1 MFEYTYNDG
10 YRRVYVPNIESVKLS
25 DLEHYKYIK
34 TIDVG
39 RQKGHI
45 IQGNGEYIMCLSK
58 DNIVRV
64 HMDIYLPLGYT
75 RKTIEEL
82 EALGQ
87 KFLKAY
93 KTQFSRTYN
102 GENRV
107 LRKNL
112 KKVVERAKF
121 DCTKSWPDK
130 AYGHYV
136 INVKTKKEVHLCKPK
151 LQIAAEIGM
160 STVLLDTMLSCG
172 YLIYDWCYKGKLLD
186 GRTWDEYFSGAAPK
200 KKIYETMEVL
210 KFVKDN
216 SEIIYTNMRKTAYQL
231 KTNDRVLS
239 AAIKNK
245 TEVNGYKILRERVTV
260 ERESL

>member
-1 MFEYTYNDG
+1 MLYYKDG
-10 YRRVYVPNIESVKLS
+10 YKRVYIPNIESVKLS
-25 DLEHYKYIK
+25 DLEHYRYIK

-45 IQGNGEYIMCLSK
+45 IEGNNEYIMCLSK
-58 DNIVRV
+58 DDTVRV
-64 HMDIYLPLGYT
+64 HLDIYLPLGFT

-82 EALGQ
+82 ESLGH
-87 KFLKAY
+87 KFYKAY

-112 KKVVERAKF
+112 KKVVEPAKF
-121 DCTKSWPDK
+121 DSTKNWPDK

-136 INVKTKKEVHLCKPK
+136 INVKTKKEVSLCKPK

-186 GRTWDEYFSGAAPK
+186 GRTWDEYFSGVVPK
-200 KKIYETMEVL
+200 KKIYETVEVI

-216 SEIIYTNMRKTAYQL
+216 DEVIYTNMRTTACKL

-239 AAIKNK
+239 KAIKTQ
-245 TEVNGYKILRERVTV
+245 TEINGYKILRERVTV
-260 ERESL
+260 ERDGL